1 KFVFSTS
8 EAYLIE
14 DGKITAPVKGATLIG
29 NGPECMSRVSMV
41 GNDLSLDSG
50 VGTCGKDGQSVP
62 LADVFEDFAGRG
74 RGLVL
79 RGFMLSLTD
88 QRAQLLTVCVGV
100 FGNELLQHVV
110 GPGHQ
115 AVAPTFQIVEAFV
128 VLTRRSVELI
138 EQHQDFIQ
146 ILIAHQLA
154 DELNVA
160 FARNVRGVLGSIG
173 QCPTQ
178 RVGQWQLGQH
188 IGLECR
194 QAFAQLHQS
203 MQLSFDL
210 GFAFLSVE
218 GVVNLMENVMSASE
232 SVGPQALPA
241 LQQQVE
247 EIVAEARRQGATAC
261 EVAVSLEQGLSTS
274 VRQREVETV
283 EFNRDQGFGI
293 TLYVGH
299 RKGSA
304 STSASGPDAIRETV
318 AAALAIA
325 KHTSEDESSGLA
337 DAALMAKE
345 QPDFDLFHPWDI
357 TPEQAIE
364 RALICEAAAFDADS
378 RIKNADGT
386 TLNVHQG
393 CRVYGNSHG
402 FIGGYASTRHSLSC
416 VMIAEGEGQMQRDYW
431 YDVNRR
437 GDQLMD
443 ARLIGQKAAER
454 AASRLGARPVPTC
467 EVPVLF
473 SAELAGGLFGSFLGA
488 VSGGNLYRKSS
499 FLEGAIGQRLF
510 PEWMTI
516 DERPHLVGAMGSS
529 AFDGDGLATY
539 AKPFVENGDLVSYI
553 LSTYSGR
560 KLGLP
565 STANA
570 GGVHNLFVSHGT
582 EDQAALIR
590 RMGRGLLVT
599 ELMGSGLN
607 MVTGDYSRG
616 AAGFWIENGEI
627 QFPVQEVTI
636 AGNMRDM
643 FKQIVAVGNDLEMR
657 SNIRTG
663 SVLIEKMMVAGS

>member
-1 KFVFSTS
+1 
-8 EAYLIE
+8 
-14 DGKITAPVKGATLIG
+14 
-29 NGPECMSRVSMV
+29 
-41 GNDLSLDSG
+41 
-50 VGTCGKDGQSVP
+50 
-62 LADVFEDFAGRG
+62 
-74 RGLVL
+74 
-79 RGFMLSLTD
+79 
-88 QRAQLLTVCVGV
+88 
-100 FGNELLQHVV
+100 
-110 GPGHQ
+110 
-115 AVAPTFQIVEAFV
+115 
-128 VLTRRSVELI
+128 
-138 EQHQDFIQ
+138 
-146 ILIAHQLA
+146 
-154 DELNVA
+154 
-160 FARNVRGVLGSIG
+160 
-173 QCPTQ
+173 
-178 RVGQWQLGQH
+178 
-188 IGLECR
+188 
-194 QAFAQLHQS
+194 
-203 MQLSFDL
+203 
-210 GFAFLSVE
+210 
-218 GVVNLMENVMSASE
+218 MSASE

-247 EIVAEARRQGATAC
+247 QIVAEAKRQGATAC
-261 EVAVSLEQGLSTS
+261 EVAVSVDQGLSTS

-293 TLYVGH
+293 TLYVGQ

-337 DAALMAKE
+337 DPALMAKE
-345 QPDFDLFHPWDI
+345 QPDFDLFHPWNI
-357 TPEQAIE
+357 TPEEAIE
-364 RALICEAAAFDADS
+364 RALICEAAAFDANPL
-378 RIKNADGT
+378 IKNADGT

-416 VMIAEGEGQMQRDYW
+416 VMIAEKDGQMQRDYW
-431 YDVNRR
+431 YDVNRQ
-437 GDQLMD
+437 GELLMD
-443 ARLIGQKAAER
+443 AKLIGQKAAER

-488 VSGGNLYRKSS
+488 ISGGNLYRKSS

-516 DERPHLVGAMGSS
+516 DERPHLMRAMGSS

-539 AKPFVENGDLVSYI
+539 AKPFVENGDLVSYV

-616 AAGFWIENGEI
+616 AAGFWVENGEI
-627 QFPVQEVTI
+627 QFAVQEVTI

-643 FKQIVAVGNDLEMR
+643 FKQIVAVGSDLEMR

>member
-1 KFVFSTS
+1 
-8 EAYLIE
+8 
-14 DGKITAPVKGATLIG
+14 
-29 NGPECMSRVSMV
+29 
-41 GNDLSLDSG
+41 
-50 VGTCGKDGQSVP
+50 
-62 LADVFEDFAGRG
+62 
-74 RGLVL
+74 
-79 RGFMLSLTD
+79 
-88 QRAQLLTVCVGV
+88 
-100 FGNELLQHVV
+100 
-110 GPGHQ
+110 
-115 AVAPTFQIVEAFV
+115 
-128 VLTRRSVELI
+128 
-138 EQHQDFIQ
+138 
-146 ILIAHQLA
+146 
-154 DELNVA
+154 
-160 FARNVRGVLGSIG
+160 
-173 QCPTQ
+173 
-178 RVGQWQLGQH
+178 
-188 IGLECR
+188 
-194 QAFAQLHQS
+194 
-203 MQLSFDL
+203 
-210 GFAFLSVE
+210 
-218 GVVNLMENVMSASE
+218 MSASE

-247 EIVAEARRQGATAC
+247 QIVAEAKRQGATAC
-261 EVAVSLEQGLSTS
+261 EVAVSLEQGLSTT

-325 KHTSEDESSGLA
+325 KHTSEDEASGLA
-337 DAALMAKE
+337 DAALMAKD
-345 QPDFDLFHPWDI
+345 QPDFDLYHPWDI

-437 GDQLMD
+437 GELLMD
-443 ARLIGQKAAER
+443 AKLIGQKAAER

-473 SAELAGGLFGSFLGA
+473 SAELAGGLFGSFMGA
-488 VSGGNLYRKSS
+488 ISGGNLYRKSS
-499 FLEGAIGQRLF
+499 FLEGAMGQRLF

-643 FKQIVAVGNDLEMR
+643 FKQIVAVSSDLELR

>member
-1 KFVFSTS
+1 
-8 EAYLIE
+8 
-14 DGKITAPVKGATLIG
+14 
-29 NGPECMSRVSMV
+29 
-41 GNDLSLDSG
+41 
-50 VGTCGKDGQSVP
+50 
-62 LADVFEDFAGRG
+62 
-74 RGLVL
+74 
-79 RGFMLSLTD
+79 
-88 QRAQLLTVCVGV
+88 
-100 FGNELLQHVV
+100 
-110 GPGHQ
+110 
-115 AVAPTFQIVEAFV
+115 
-128 VLTRRSVELI
+128 
-138 EQHQDFIQ
+138 
-146 ILIAHQLA
+146 
-154 DELNVA
+154 
-160 FARNVRGVLGSIG
+160 
-173 QCPTQ
+173 
-178 RVGQWQLGQH
+178 
-188 IGLECR
+188 
-194 QAFAQLHQS
+194 
-203 MQLSFDL
+203 
-210 GFAFLSVE
+210 
-218 GVVNLMENVMSASE
+218 MSASE
-232 SVGPQALPA
+232 TVGPQALPA

-247 EIVAEARRQGATAC
+247 QIVAEAKRQGATAC
-261 EVAVSLEQGLSTS
+261 EVAVSLEQGLSTT

-325 KHTSEDESSGLA
+325 KHTSEDEASGLA
-337 DAALMAKE
+337 DAALMAKD
-345 QPDFDLFHPWDI
+345 QPDFDLYHPWDI

-437 GDQLMD
+437 GELLMD
-443 ARLIGQKAAER
+443 AKLIGQKAAER

-488 VSGGNLYRKSS
+488 ISGGNLYRKSS

-616 AAGFWIENGEI
+616 AAGFWVENGEI
-627 QFPVQEVTI
+627 QFAVQEVTI

-643 FKQIVAVGNDLEMR
+643 FKQIVAVGSDLELR

>member
-1 KFVFSTS
+1 
-8 EAYLIE
+8 
-14 DGKITAPVKGATLIG
+14 
-29 NGPECMSRVSMV
+29 
-41 GNDLSLDSG
+41 
-50 VGTCGKDGQSVP
+50 
-62 LADVFEDFAGRG
+62 
-74 RGLVL
+74 
-79 RGFMLSLTD
+79 
-88 QRAQLLTVCVGV
+88 
-100 FGNELLQHVV
+100 
-110 GPGHQ
+110 
-115 AVAPTFQIVEAFV
+115 
-128 VLTRRSVELI
+128 
-138 EQHQDFIQ
+138 
-146 ILIAHQLA
+146 
-154 DELNVA
+154 
-160 FARNVRGVLGSIG
+160 
-173 QCPTQ
+173 
-178 RVGQWQLGQH
+178 
-188 IGLECR
+188 
-194 QAFAQLHQS
+194 
-203 MQLSFDL
+203 
-210 GFAFLSVE
+210 
-218 GVVNLMENVMSASE
+218 MSASE

-443 ARLIGQKAAER
+443 ACLIGQKAAER

-616 AAGFWIENGEI
+616 AAGFWVENGEI

>member
-1 KFVFSTS
+1 
-8 EAYLIE
+8 
-14 DGKITAPVKGATLIG
+14 
-29 NGPECMSRVSMV
+29 
-41 GNDLSLDSG
+41 
-50 VGTCGKDGQSVP
+50 
-62 LADVFEDFAGRG
+62 
-74 RGLVL
+74 
-79 RGFMLSLTD
+79 
-88 QRAQLLTVCVGV
+88 
-100 FGNELLQHVV
+100 
-110 GPGHQ
+110 
-115 AVAPTFQIVEAFV
+115 
-128 VLTRRSVELI
+128 
-138 EQHQDFIQ
+138 
-146 ILIAHQLA
+146 
-154 DELNVA
+154 
-160 FARNVRGVLGSIG
+160 
-173 QCPTQ
+173 
-178 RVGQWQLGQH
+178 
-188 IGLECR
+188 
-194 QAFAQLHQS
+194 
-203 MQLSFDL
+203 
-210 GFAFLSVE
+210 
-218 GVVNLMENVMSASE
+218 MSAAQ

-241 LQQQVE
+241 LQEQVE
-247 EIVAEARRQGATAC
+247 QILAEAKRQGASAC

-293 TLYVGH
+293 TLYSGQ

-304 STSASGPDAIRETV
+304 STSASGPEAIRETV

-337 DAALMAKE
+337 DKALMAKDLK
-345 QPDFDLFHPWDI
+345 DFDLFHAWDI

-364 RALICEAAAFDADS
+364 LALTCEAAAFDADP

-386 TLNVHQG
+386 TLNTHQG

-416 VMIAEGEGQMQRDYW
+416 VMIAEADGQMQRDYW
-431 YDVNRR
+431 YDVSRK
-437 GDQLMD
+437 GELLADPVS
-443 ARLIGQKAAER
+443 IGQRAAQR

-488 VSGGNLYRKSS
+488 ISGGNLYRKSS
-499 FLEGAIGQRLF
+499 FLEGAIGQKLF
-510 PEWMTI
+510 PEWLTI
-516 DERPHLVGAMGSS
+516 DERPHLMRAMGSA

-539 AKPFVENGDLVSYI
+539 AKPFVEKGELVSYV
-553 LSTYSGR
+553 LGTYSGR

-570 GGVHNLFVSHGT
+570 GGVHNLFVTHGD
-582 EDQAALIR
+582 EDQAALLR

-616 AAGFWIENGEI
+616 AAGFWVENGEI
-627 QFPVQEVTI
+627 QFAVQEVTI

-643 FKQIVAVGNDLEMR
+643 FKQIVAVGNDLELR

-663 SVLIEKMMVAGS
+663 SVLIERMTVAGS